1 MELQLHKLFEMHF
14 FLNNMC
20 LNEAGKL
27 AQGSLYLGIELR
39 AWSNLLIFIG
49 WQHFMLERSGESNME

>member
-14 FLNNMC
+14 LKNF
-20 LNEAGKL
+20 AGKL

-39 AWSNLLIFIG
+39 AWSSLLNVIG
-49 WQHFMLERSGESNME
+49 